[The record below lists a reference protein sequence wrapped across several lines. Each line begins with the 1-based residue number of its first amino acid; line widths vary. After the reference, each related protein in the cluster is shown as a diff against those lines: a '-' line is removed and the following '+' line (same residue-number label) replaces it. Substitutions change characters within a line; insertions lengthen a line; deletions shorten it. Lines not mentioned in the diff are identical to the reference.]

1 MRCESRKRNAGGQG
15 QNTPVLNPFG
25 EREAAGHRKLP
36 AAAEF
41 YVTRKRKGE
50 GLLTV
55 HGKEELGGAN
65 TVNKDINSSEFF
77 QQSLDDITYL
87 VVLHE
92 EE

>member
-1 MRCESRKRNAGGQG
+1 MWVTQASNAGVV

-36 AAAEF
+36 AAAECD
-41 YVTRKRKGE
+41 TKEKRRRVI
-50 GLLTV
+50 T
-55 HGKEELGGAN
+55 HGREELGGAN
-65 TVNKDINSSEFF
+65 TVNKDINSLEVF